1 MLPAESQRR
10 SERQV
15 LLSQERTAAP
25 AGRHRLSAWLQT
37 GMAGSFLDFSLKAG
51 PGQIAWLDALVHSRA
66 QKAPSQGTDVRSAGE
81 TGLRLRTE
89 RDFFFFIHLLAYI
102 SITS

>member
-1 MLPAESQRR
+1 
-10 SERQV
+10 
-15 LLSQERTAAP
+15 
-25 AGRHRLSAWLQT
+25 
-37 GMAGSFLDFSLKAG
+37 MAGSFLDFSLKAG

-89 RDFFFFIHLLAYI
+89 RDFFFFYSFTCLYQYNLIVSYFI
-102 SITS
+102 Q